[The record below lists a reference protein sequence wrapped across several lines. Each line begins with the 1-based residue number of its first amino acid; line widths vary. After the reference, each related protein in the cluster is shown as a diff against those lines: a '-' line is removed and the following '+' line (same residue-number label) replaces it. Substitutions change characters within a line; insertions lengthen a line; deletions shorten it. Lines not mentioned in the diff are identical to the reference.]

1 MERKFGL
8 GKAIKE
14 PIACKTCG
22 CKCAHKDK
30 EVKPKRTSERGQKIK
45 ELMAKRKKEGRA
57 ITLGE
62 ASKLVSSGVH
72 A

>member
-8 GKAIKE
+8 GKAVKE

-22 CKCAHKDK
+22 CKCAHK
-30 EVKPKRTSERGQKIK
+30 EVKPKRISERGQKIK

-62 ASKLVSSGVH
+62 ASKLISSGVH